1 MILQPFSPYV
11 SWVYPLKKSENLR
24 FSGGREMEH
33 WTKMG
38 QLDRQRLSMTKKLK
52 MGVGTNKKNCGNHEV
67 LSYIV
72 RFTDLTEICMALTI
86 WLRKKTL
93 VEIISN
99 DINWRTGR
107 LEVITAKY
115 QQIFQNIL
123 VFNLCRNQLASW
135 KHHMYLKSKGICKI
149 SWKLSQLFSQI
160 ALS

>member
-24 FSGGREMEH
+24 FSGGRKMEH

-72 RFTDLTEICMALTI
+72 RFTDLKEICMALTI

-93 VEIISN
+93 VEKISN

-123 VFNLCRNQLASW
+123 VFNLCRNQLASS
-135 KHHMYLKSKGICKI
+135 KHQMYLKSKGICKI
-149 SWKLSQLFSQI
+149 S
-160 ALS
+160 

>member
-72 RFTDLTEICMALTI
+72 RFTDLTEISMALTI

-93 VEIISN
+93 VEKISN

-123 VFNLCRNQLASW
+123 VFNLCRNQLAS
-135 KHHMYLKSKGICKI
+135 
-149 SWKLSQLFSQI
+149 
-160 ALS
+160 

>member
-1 MILQPFSPYV
+1 
-11 SWVYPLKKSENLR
+11 
-24 FSGGREMEH
+24 MEH

-72 RFTDLTEICMALTI
+72 RFTDLKEICMALTI

-93 VEIISN
+93 VEKISN
-99 DINWRTGR
+99 DINWGTGR

-123 VFNLCRNQLASW
+123 VFNLCRNQLASS
-135 KHHMYLKSKGICKI
+135 KHQMYLKSKGICKI
-149 SWKLSQLFSQI
+149 S
-160 ALS
+160 